1 MEKFSVFKKYV
12 VSVYWGCK
20 RLFLSYAVS
29 NTDEPVK
36 GVQYDL
42 QVWMSALK
50 QVNCLQAIKPSNI
63 AWC

>member
-12 VSVYWGCK
+12 VSVYSGCK

-29 NTDEPVK
+29 NTNEPVK

-50 QVNCLQAIKPSNI
+50 QVNRL
-63 AWC
+63 